1 MTPDEAR
8 PWGEE
13 DSDHGAVALLW
24 GRLPHLAS
32 FCLPLQLGALA
43 AASPS
48 QPPCAGRMFSRETL
62 LRKLGKKEK
71 KAVAPSIETSEFS
84 EYRILTLW

>member
-43 AASPS
+43 AASSS
-48 QPPCAGRMFSRETL
+48 QPPCAGECFREKHYL
-62 LRKLGKKEK
+62 E
-71 KAVAPSIETSEFS
+71 S
-84 EYRILTLW
+84 